1 MSSLGARVSALRRWA
16 LTEVG
21 GVGAIGIAA
30 LGALGFAA
38 IADEAHEGD
47 SHFFDRSVLMAFRN
61 PADVRDP
68 IGPPALEHAMADIT
82 ALGGFTV
89 LTLLVAGVAI
99 YMLATGRRIGAL
111 MIVGASL
118 SGAVLS
124 ETLKALFERARP
136 DLVPHLTH
144 MASASFPSGHA
155 FLSAVTYLTLGV
167 LLARE
172 HGGRR
177 AKLLLIGG
185 AVLVTLMIGVSRL
198 YLGVHWPTDVL
209 AGWSLG
215 AAWAALWWLA
225 ARLIDHRGER
235 GDPSPSADR

>member
-1 MSSLGARVSALRRWA
+1 MSSLGARVAALRRWA

-21 GVGAIGIAA
+21 GVGAIGVAA

-38 IADEAHEGD
+38 IADEAHED
-47 SHFFDRSVLMAFRN
+47 DAHFFDRSVLMAFRN
-61 PADVRDP
+61 PADVSDP

-99 YMLATGRRIGAL
+99 YMLSTGRRIGAL

-118 SGAVLS
+118 SGGVLS

-172 HGGRR
+172 HDGQR

-185 AVLVTLMIGVSRL
+185 AVLLTLMIGASRV

-225 ARLIDHRGER
+225 ARLIDRRGER